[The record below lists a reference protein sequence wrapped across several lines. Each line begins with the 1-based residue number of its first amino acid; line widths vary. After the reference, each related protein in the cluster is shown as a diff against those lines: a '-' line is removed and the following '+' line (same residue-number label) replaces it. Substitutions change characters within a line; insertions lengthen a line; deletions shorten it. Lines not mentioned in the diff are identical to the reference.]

1 MSTPALEMAREYLAR
16 SMQVVPVPAGLK
28 RPVLPKWQE
37 LRLVDADLP
46 AHFSNGSNIG
56 IILGTPSDGLVDVD
70 LDCAE
75 AEVVASYFL
84 PQTKMWSGREKRP
97 RSHAWYRAIDAA
109 PKTLKFS
116 DPRENEGEDHAT
128 LIELRS
134 TGGQTIVAPS
144 RHPSGDTYIWNGSLD
159 PASVD
164 GDELAKIVSSIG
176 SAALLARY
184 WNNTTRHDAA
194 MALAGMLLRAGW
206 TEADA
211 KTFIES
217 LATAAGD
224 DEVHDRV
231 RTVADTAQRLAA
243 GLEATG
249 APKLAELMGD
259 DIVKAVKKWLGLRGG
274 AGEYIRS
281 DAGNAERFVDEHSE
295 GVMYIPNVGWYA
307 WAGAHW
313 SEDKSETIVQRA
325 LETMR
330 RQTAEAFAA
339 TDDNRAKRIA
349 FALKSEG
356 SQRIRGALELAR
368 SNPRVVASLDT
379 LDAHPMLLNVANG
392 TLDLTEGILRPHR
405 AEDLLTTNSGVTY
418 DPSAAAPLFTRFLE
432 ETFTVHVADRID
444 KHETRSLIA
453 YVQRIAGYIL
463 TGSTGEQVVLLF
475 YGTGENGKSVLIEVL
490 SALLGELARVID
502 IRALLFTASDNRTGA
517 GPSDHIARLRGARLV
532 TTCEVEQGRR
542 FDEATLKNLTGGD
555 RITACFK
562 FKSGFDFKPQ
572 FKIVIAANHLP
583 KVHGTDRGIWRR
595 IRVVPFSNVVQEPD
609 KELAAK
615 IIATELPGVLEW
627 AVEGCKA
634 WRANGLGSCLAVEML
649 TTAYREDQDIV
660 GQFLADCCVVN
671 PSVWTPTAMLHA
683 AYTSWA
689 RETGAADLSQKAM
702 TGRLTDRPGI
712 TLKRTHQGRGC
723 QGVGLLV
730 ESLGFDSERR
740 DA

>member
-1 MSTPALEMAREYLAR
+1 MSAPALDMAREYLAR
-16 SMQVVPVPAGLK
+16 SMRVVPVPAGSK
-28 RPVLPKWQE
+28 QPVLSNWPE
-37 LRLVDADLP
+37 LRLTDADLP

-75 AEVVASYFL
+75 AEIVARYFL
-84 PQTKMWSGREKRP
+84 PQTKMWGGRDKRP
-97 RSHAWYRAIDAA
+97 RSHAWYRAVGDA
-109 PKTLKFS
+109 PKTIKFS
-116 DPRENEGEDHAT
+116 DPRKKEGEDHAT

-144 RHPSGDTYIWNGSLD
+144 RHPTGDVYRWDGSLD
-159 PASVD
+159 PAPIM
-164 GDELAKIVSSIG
+164 GDDLARIVRKIG
-176 SAALLARY
+176 AAALLARY
-184 WNNTTRHDAA
+184 WNNTLRHDASL
-194 MALAGMLLRAGW
+194 ALAGMLLRAGW
-206 TEADA
+206 NQNDCETFLEAV
-211 KTFIES
+211 
-217 LATAAGD
+217 ATAGGD
-224 DEVHDRV
+224 DDVRNRV
-231 RTVADTAQRLAA
+231 TSVASTAKRIAD
-243 GLEATG
+243 GEEATG
-249 APKLAELMGD
+249 APKLAELMGE

-295 GVMYIPNVGWYA
+295 GVMYVPNVGWYV
-307 WAGAHW
+307 WTGAHW
-313 SEDKSETIVQRA
+313 CDDKSETIVQRA
-325 LETMR
+325 LETTR

-339 TDDNRAKRIA
+339 TDDNRSKKIA

-368 SNPRVVASLDT
+368 SNPRVVVGLDN

-392 TLDLTEGILRPHR
+392 TLDLPGGALRLHR
-405 AEDLLTTNSGVTY
+405 PEDILTTNTGIAH
-418 DPSAAAPLFTRFLE
+418 DPNATAPRFMRFLE
-432 ETFTVHVADRID
+432 ETFTVRVGNRID
-444 KHETRSLIA
+444 EHETRSLIA

-463 TGSTGEQVVLLF
+463 TGSTAEQVVLLF
-475 YGTGENGKSVLIEVL
+475 YGTGENGKSVLIELL

-502 IRALLFTASDNRTGA
+502 IRALLFTANDNRTGA

-583 KVHGTDRGIWRR
+583 KIHGTDRGIWRR

-615 IIATELPGVLEW
+615 IIATELPGVLAW
-627 AVEGCKA
+627 AVEGCTA
-634 WRANGLGSCLAVEML
+634 WRANGLGSCLAVDML
-649 TTAYREDQDIV
+649 TTAYREGQDIV

-683 AYTSWA
+683 AYAAWA
-689 RETGAADLSQKAM
+689 HENGGSELSQKAM

-730 ESLGFDSERR
+730 ESRGFNREGR